1 MTALALLGSTFLVV
15 FALGLQSQ
23 LVNNGHY
30 VSAFL
35 NSLVI
40 GSSQLVLFKLA
51 PDATGI
57 EIAAYLAGGPFGI
70 VASMVAYR
78 RLKRRRTTTDADLP
92 RGQVPKPH
100 PWPAPP
106 NRIARLSDSGYQPL
120 GSADP
125 SQPPPRK
132 P

>member
-1 MTALALLGSTFLVV
+1 MTALALLASTFLLV

-30 VSAFL
+30 ASAFL

-70 VASMVAYR
+70 VASMGCYR
-78 RLKRRRTTTDADLP
+78 WLRRAKRST
-92 RGQVPKPH
+92 H
-100 PWPAPP
+100 
-106 NRIARLSDSGYQPL
+106 
-120 GSADP
+120 
-125 SQPPPRK
+125 
-132 P
+132 

>member
-1 MTALALLGSTFLVV
+1 MTALALLASTFMLV

-30 VSAFL
+30 ISAFI

-51 PDATGI
+51 PDASGV

-70 VASMVAYR
+70 VASMACYR
-78 RLKRRRTTTDADLP
+78 WLKRRRA
-92 RGQVPKPH
+92 
-100 PWPAPP
+100 PWPASP
-106 NRIARLSDSGYQPL
+106 IANVTPIRPVQPHQE
-120 GSADP
+120 
-125 SQPPPRK
+125 QP
-132 P
+132 